1 MLTARIT
8 TTARRTL
15 WLLIGFLALGLG
27 ALGAVLPVLPTT
39 PLVILA
45 AFAFGKSSPDLQA
58 RLESTRLFG
67 PAIADWRAHGAIA
80 PRYKTMAIVMMA
92 AVFAVSLGMSVA
104 VTVLIVQAV
113 CLTGAAVF
121 ILSRPSPQLRVE
133 RQPVVYSDGDTR

>member
-8 TTARRTL
+8 LTARRTL
-15 WLLIGFLALGLG
+15 WLTVGFLALGLG
-27 ALGAVLPVLPTT
+27 ALGAALPILPTT

-58 RLESTRLFG
+58 RLEASRLFG

-92 AVFAVSLGMSVA
+92 AVFAVSLVMSVA
-104 VTVLIVQAV
+104 VTILIVQAV

-121 ILSRPSPQLRVE
+121 ILSRPSPQPRLE